1 MRIGRGLE
9 AGLLAPLAMM
19 LVGLVVVP
27 TIVLFGY
34 SLFHWVFASPEG
46 SVTLGNY
53 EEAIGDPITWRVVVT
68 TLAIGVPV
76 TILTVVSGFALAY
89 YMVFG
94 TGRGRQLL
102 FVLTVTALMAS
113 FLVRLYAWRT
123 LLGSNG
129 VVNGA
134 LVSLGVVSEPLDFI
148 LFSRTAV
155 VIAEVSVFTPI
166 AALTFYAALSG
177 IPPQL
182 REAARDLGAS
192 RQRTLLR
199 VTLPLSGPSVLATS
213 ALVFFLAA
221 GDYLTPVFVGGPDSV
236 TIGRLVADAFGSQ
249 ADYGRGAALS
259 VMMLVGFVLLY
270 LVMRGVMRV
279 TGLLPRRVV

>member
-1 MRIGRGLE
+1 MRVGRGLE
-9 AGLLAPLAMM
+9 LGLLAPLSVL

-27 TIVLFGY
+27 TIVLVGY
-34 SLFHWVFASPEG
+34 SLFEWVFASPQG
-46 SVTLGNY
+46 ALTLANY
-53 EEAIGDPITWRVVVT
+53 QQAIGDPITWRVILT
-68 TLAIGVPV
+68 TLSIGVPV
-76 TILTVVSGFALAY
+76 AVLSTVSGFALAY

-94 TGRGRQLL
+94 TGRGRRLL

-134 LVSLGVVSEPLDFI
+134 LVSLGIVSEPLDFI

-166 AALTFYAALSG
+166 AALTFFAALSG

-192 RQRTLLR
+192 RTRTLFR
-199 VTLPLSGPSVLATS
+199 VTLPLSGPSVLATG

-236 TIGRLVADAFGSQ
+236 TIGRLVADAFSTQ
-249 ADYGRGAALS
+249 ADYGKGAALS
-259 VMMLVGFVLLY
+259 VMMLIGFVALY
-270 LVMRGVMRV
+270 LGMRFVMRAS
-279 TGLLPRRVV
+279 GLLPRRVT